1 MPWKVSVEP
10 QKALVRQIVDE
21 WPRLGYGSA
30 NKRVFI
36 GAAGVPAYSTLIC
49 MYRGVLVSNSFET
62 PAVTAG
68 VRAAL
73 TARQAMAASAIG
85 LGLVLSSTAFAQAAN
100 EGAQTGD
107 KGEEVG
113 EVVVTGIRRQLVTSQ
128 ARKQDASEL
137 IDAVTA
143 EDIGALP
150 DRSVT
155 EVLQRISGLAI
166 GRVPAPRDADRIA
179 IEGAGVT
186 IRGLSWVRSELNG
199 HTAFSAKNS
208 RTLGFE
214 DIPPELL
221 AGVDVYKN
229 PSAQQVE
236 GGLSGTV
243 NLRTR
248 LPFDSEGRKFSVS
261 LEGAVGD
268 LADKWEPSGSLLFS
282 DRTATSFGDI
292 GGLISLSS
300 SDLTSRTDTI
310 HIEKYYARAD
320 LRPGQTTYATG
331 GIGWRELLIDRNR
344 TGASVALQWRSP
356 SEAVDASLQYFYS
369 NATFD
374 QDENAVWNLPGGGL
388 NGSGL
393 TYDGDFLTGGNINDG
408 GYAGS
413 ARYNQRETQNDDFSL
428 HVNWNASERLRFEG
442 DIQYSKAKTKIID
455 LTMGPAAG
463 PNFENAGP
471 YSLQLNG
478 SSTPTIRIP
487 TTTLLT
493 NPNTV
498 FHAFAMDH
506 HEHNDADAWA
516 YRADAEYTFDSGD
529 WLDKMRFGV
538 RYEDYNS
545 TTRETGYRWGS
556 ISQNWSGGPALFGAQ
571 DVPFVQQNYSNW
583 FHGGAGP
590 AAFLFPNTQFFR
602 NYDNW
607 SQTVVDVSTAPGVQ
621 NGCCQWVPWDGD
633 YSTKFPA
640 NDGLG
645 VNPQNQ
651 QTTAAYAQLS
661 FKHGEK
667 WDGNVGVRVV
677 KTEATGTG
685 QLVFSQGNFGP
696 GTPADAIAFSNG
708 AASETSG
715 THEYTDVLPSFNLRY
730 KPAENFYLRLA
741 VAKGIAR
748 PEFPQLLPS
757 ITINTQVGQLS
768 GGNCVA
774 LPPNV
779 TVGNCVAGYNGFAGN
794 AELEPMEAMN
804 YDLSA
809 EWYINETNSLTLAL
823 FDKEVEGFIETTLG
837 NVVPYTNN
845 GVTKNVTVLRPENQG
860 KGYVRGSE
868 LAWNGFF
875 DFLPGWAKSF
885 GARAAYTYVESGGT
899 RNAAVNPYDP
909 NQQTNSLLN
918 DYPLEG
924 LSRHSYNA
932 ELYYSVPKFE
942 ARLAYNWREQ
952 YLLTTAAANL
962 NIPAFADD
970 YGQLDASLQWKFKET
985 MSVGLEAVNLTR
997 SKFKVLVDNDVTGG
1011 VGDGAGLT
1019 YHNWVDSDRRYTVYV
1034 RASF

>member
-1 MPWKVSVEP
+1 M
-10 QKALVRQIVDE
+10 
-21 WPRLGYGSA
+21 
-30 NKRVFI
+30 
-36 GAAGVPAYSTLIC
+36 
-49 MYRGVLVSNSFET
+49 
-62 PAVTAG
+62 
-68 VRAAL
+68 RAAL
-73 TARQAMAASAIG
+73 FGGRRAIAVSG
-85 LGLVLSSTAFAQAAN
+85 LGLGLGLGLAMSSTAFAQAAN
-100 EGAQTGD
+100 DGAQSGEGAED
-107 KGEEVG
+107 VG

-179 IEGAGVT
+179 IEGSGVT

-248 LPFDSEGRKFSVS
+248 LPFDSEGRKFSFSV
-261 LEGAVGD
+261 EGAVGD
-268 LADKWEPSGSLLFS
+268 LADEWEPSGSLLFS
-282 DRTATSFGDI
+282 NRTTTSFGDI
-292 GGLISLSS
+292 GALVSASY

-310 HIEKYYARAD
+310 HIEKYYARPD
-320 LRPGQTTYATG
+320 LGAGVFATG
-331 GIGWRELLIDRNR
+331 GIGWRTLEVARNR
-344 TGASVALQWRSP
+344 TGASAALQWRSP
-356 SEAVDASLQYFYS
+356 SDNVDASLQYFYS

-388 NGSGL
+388 NGTNL
-393 TYDGDFLTGGNINDG
+393 QIEDNELVGGTINDG
-408 GYAGS
+408 GYSGS
-413 ARYNQRETQNDDFSL
+413 ARYNQRETQNDDLSL

-442 DIQYSKAKTKIID
+442 DVQYSKASTKIID
-455 LTMGPAAG
+455 LTMGPSAG

-471 YSLQLNG
+471 YALQLHG
-478 SSTPTIRIP
+478 SDVPTITIP
-487 TTTLLT
+487 ANTLLT

-498 FHAFAMDH
+498 FHNFAMDH

-516 YRADAEYTFDSGD
+516 YRADAEYTFDNGD

-556 ISQNWSGGPALFGAQ
+556 ISQNWAGGPALFGAQ
-571 DVPFVQQNYSNW
+571 DVPFRQQGYSNW

-590 AAFLFPNTQFFR
+590 ASFLFPDTSYFR
-602 NYDNW
+602 NYENW
-607 SQTVVDVSTAPGVQ
+607 AATVVDVSTAPGVN
-621 NGCCQWVPWDGD
+621 NGCCSWTPWDGD

-645 VNPQNQ
+645 VNPQSQ
-651 QTTAAYAQLS
+651 ETTAFYTQLS

-667 WDGNVGVRVV
+667 WDGNVGVRFV
-677 KTEATGTG
+677 KTKADGTG
-685 QLVFSQGNFGP
+685 QLVFSQGNFAP
-696 GTPADAIAFSNG
+696 GTPADVVAFSNG
-708 AASETSG
+708 GASETTGS
-715 THEYTDVLPSFNLRY
+715 HEYDDVLPSFNLRY
-730 KPAENFYLRLA
+730 KATENFFLRFA

-757 ITINTQVGQLS
+757 ITVNLQAGLLTGGVCVPIPAGNTS
-768 GGNCVA
+768 PGNCVA
-774 LPPNV
+774 N
-779 TVGNCVAGYNGFAGN
+779 YNGFAGN
-794 AELEPMEAMN
+794 AELEPMEAIN

-809 EWYINETNSLTLAL
+809 EWYINDTNSLTLAL

-845 GVTKNVTVLRPENQG
+845 GVTRDVTVLRPENQG
-860 KGYVRGSE
+860 KGYVRGAE
-868 LAWNGFF
+868 VAWNGFF
-875 DFLPGWAKSF
+875 DFLPGWGKNF
-885 GARAAYTYVESGGT
+885 GARTAYTYVNSGGT

-924 LSRHSYNA
+924 LSKTSYNA
-932 ELYYSVPKFE
+932 ELYYSVPKVE
-942 ARLAYNWREQ
+942 ARLAYNWRER

-970 YGQLDASLQWKFKET
+970 YGQLDASLQWKFRES
-985 MSVGLEAVNLTR
+985 MSLGVEAVNLTR
-997 SKFKVLVDNDVTGG
+997 SKFKVLVDNDVAGG
-1011 VGDGAGLT
+1011 VGNGAGLT
-1019 YHNWVDSDRRYTVYV
+1019 YHNWVDSDRRFTVFV